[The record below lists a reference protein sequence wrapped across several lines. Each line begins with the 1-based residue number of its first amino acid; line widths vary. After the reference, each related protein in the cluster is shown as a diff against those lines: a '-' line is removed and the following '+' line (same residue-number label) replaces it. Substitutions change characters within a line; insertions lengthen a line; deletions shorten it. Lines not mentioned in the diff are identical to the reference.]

1 MGGGTWERG
10 ANRACVGCSKA
21 ELNWMNIKS
30 IGGLMLVVGMISVLA
45 GAPCAKAGDG
55 DEKAVLTAN
64 VEFYKALNQMFAGE
78 LTLMKELCSHAS
90 DVIYMGPG
98 GDFLVGWPKVQV
110 EWERQAAMKMGGK
123 LEAMEPHVILSTNGD
138 MATVCNIEKGKNKD
152 NKGEMREISIRATN
166 TFRKEGGK
174 WKMVGHHVDLLSNF
188 KD

>member
-1 MGGGTWERG
+1 MGGADRD
-10 ANRACVGCSKA
+10 CVGCSKA
-21 ELNWMNIKS
+21 ENYRMNIKS
-30 IGGLMLVVGMISVLA
+30 IGGLMLMAGMISVLA

-55 DEKAVLTAN
+55 EEKAVLTAN
-64 VEFYKALNQMFAGE
+64 AEFYKALNQMFAGE

-123 LEAMEPHVILSTNGD
+123 LEAIKPHVMLNTNGD
-138 MATVCNIEKGKNKD
+138 MATVCNVEKGKNKD

-166 TFRKEGGK
+166 TFRKEEGK
-174 WKMVGHHVDLLSNF
+174 WKMVGHHVDPLSNF

>member
-1 MGGGTWERG
+1 
-10 ANRACVGCSKA
+10 
-21 ELNWMNIKS
+21 MNIKS
-30 IGGLMLVVGMISVLA
+30 IGGLMLVTGMISVLA
-45 GAPCAKAGDG
+45 GAPCAQAGNG
-55 DEKAVLTAN
+55 DEKAVLAAN
-64 VEFYKALNQMFAGE
+64 AEFYKALNQMFAGE

-98 GDFLVGWPKVQV
+98 GDFLVGWQKVV
-110 EWERQAAMKMGGK
+110 AEWERQAAMKMGGK
-123 LEAMEPHVILSTNGD
+123 LEAIKPHVLLSPSGD
-138 MATVCNIEKGKNKD
+138 MATVCNVEEGKNKD

>member
-1 MGGGTWERG
+1 MRG

-21 ELNWMNIKS
+21 ELDWMNIKS
-30 IGGLMLVVGMISVLA
+30 IGGLMLVAGMISVLA

-64 VEFYKALNQMFAGE
+64 AEFYKALNQMFAGE

-98 GDFLVGWPKVQV
+98 GDFLVGWPQVLV

-123 LEAMEPHVILSTNGD
+123 LEAMDPHVMLNSNGD
-138 MATVCNIEKGKNKD
+138 MATVCNVEKGKNKD

-174 WKMVGHHVDLLSNF
+174 WKMVCHHVYLLSNF